1 MTTRHHL
8 ATGLLIAATCA
19 ACAESEP
26 PPHVILIVVD
36 TLRADALG
44 CHGHDAAHTPA
55 IDAFAAES
63 VRFTDAVS
71 SSGWTLPSVSSL
83 LTGVWPSLH
92 KATGKLTLLRPIS
105 PDAPTLAELLVD
117 EGYATLGFANAAFLS
132 PLLGLDRGFQ
142 VFDHKHAYNQD
153 VRRADQTVSDAL
165 LALDT
170 RDTDK
175 PLFLLVHLFDAH
187 LDYDPLPKDLARATA
202 GLTGPAPPLSL
213 RGCKELAA
221 DEPPSP
227 ELQAWVRA
235 VYDAEVAAID
245 RAFARLRADLVAR
258 GIWDDAVVILTADH
272 GEEFWDHG
280 GFEHGHTLYSELI
293 HVPLIIKA
301 PRSAGI
307 EPRTIN
313 AQVRVLDTFPTVF
326 DLCELPL
333 QRTFSGR
340 SMLPL
345 MRGEPDAERVAFSEA
360 TLYGHEELSW
370 RTERWHLILDLDPK
384 RTRPE
389 ILIDRAGD
397 PSADVASLHPEVTAT
412 LRADLE
418 AFLWQLKKDAE
429 RFRDADIENM
439 GPTRVN
445 EYLRSLDSLGYTGR
459 DEEEDD

>member
-1 MTTRHHL
+1 MTIRPVL
-8 ATGLLIAATCA
+8 ALGALFLASCA
-19 ACAESEP
+19 RSEP
-26 PPHVILIVVD
+26 PPHVVLVIVD

-44 CHGHDAAHTPA
+44 CHGHESANTPA

-63 VRFTDAVS
+63 VQFTDAVS

-105 PDAPTLAELLVD
+105 PDAPTLAELLLD
-117 EGYATLGFANAAFLS
+117 EGYAPLGFANAAFLS

-142 VFDHKHAYNQD
+142 LFDHKHAYNQD

-165 LALDT
+165 AALDA
-170 RDTDK
+170 RDASE
-175 PLFLLVHLFDAH
+175 PLFLLVHLFDSH
-187 LDYDPLPKDLARATA
+187 LDYDPLPQDLARATL

-213 RGCKELAA
+213 RSCRELTE
-221 DEPPSP
+221 DEPPS
-227 ELQAWVRA
+227 EDLQAWVRA

-245 RAFARLRADLVAR
+245 RAFARLRADLVSR

-280 GFEHGHTLYSELI
+280 GFEHGHTLYAELI

-307 EPRTIN
+307 EPRTVN

-333 QRTFSGR
+333 LRTFSGR

-345 MRGEPDAERVAFSEA
+345 MRGEPDAERAAFSEA
-360 TLYGHEELSW
+360 TLYGHEEISW
-370 RTERWHLILDLDPK
+370 RTERWHLILDLDPQ
-384 RTRPE
+384 RSRPE
-389 ILIDRAGD
+389 ILIDREGD
-397 PSADVASLHPEVTAT
+397 PAMDVTAEHPEVAAT

-418 AFLWQLKKDAE
+418 AFVWQLKKDAVNY
-429 RFRDADIENM
+429 RDADIENM

-445 EYLRSLDSLGYTGR
+445 EYLRSLESLGYTGR
-459 DEEEDD
+459 DEEDE